1 MLKVNETHESFRRVF
16 REDTGTEPVLA
27 LSLTMSRDEYA
38 LQVEMLNRDYLDAHG
53 EELTEAIRSFL
64 CEAEERLLAAQLPVL
79 PRD

>member
-1 MLKVNETHESFRRVF
+1 MLN
-16 REDTGTEPVLA
+16 
-27 LSLTMSRDEYA
+27 A
-38 LQVEMLNRDYLDAHG
+38 LQVELLNRDYLDAHG

>member
-1 MLKVNETHESFRRVF
+1 MLKVNETHESFRRIL

-27 LSLTMSRDEYA
+27 LSLTMSKDEYA
-38 LQVEMLNRDYLDAHG
+38 FQVEMLDREYLDAHG
-53 EELTEAIRSFL
+53 EELTEALRGFL